1 MTKFVRG
8 IAAAAS
14 LALAGAAGAVTVDGV
29 DLPEGSVFA
38 VAQTYQNA
46 ALALGDVITGYGKID
61 SINSLAVG
69 SLCTG
74 CELTYVFGGYTVT
87 SLSAT
92 EVRFSGG
99 WLNIYLGAGADN
111 DFDTGNA
118 GGSAGDLIEAGNG
131 TLFLA
136 LRGHAI
142 DDLGNTLVGTG
153 VGIGTATPVGFSSGL
168 MDVDVGAGGSASAF
182 FDTNGIGAAFGGAA
196 DLQISSSF
204 TAFSPLYPGECP
216 GGAACVRGSSTV
228 ITSAVPEPETW
239 ALLLGGLGMVAS
251 VARRRLS
258 R

>member
-1 MTKFVRG
+1 MTPFLRAV
-8 IAAAAS
+8 AAAAS
-14 LALAGAAGAVTVDGV
+14 LAVAGAAGAVTMDGV
-29 DLPEGSVFA
+29 DLPNGSVFA
-38 VAQTYQNA
+38 VAQTYQNNP
-46 ALALGDVITGYGKID
+46 LGLGDMVSGYGKID

-92 EVRFSGG
+92 EARFSGG
-99 WLNIYLGAGADN
+99 WLNIYLGSGADN
-111 DFDTGNA
+111 DFDTSNA
-118 GGSAGDLIEAGNG
+118 GGSAGDLLEAGNG

-142 DDLGNTLVGTG
+142 DALGNTLVGTG

-182 FDTNGIGAAFGGAA
+182 FDTDGIAASFGGVA

-204 TAFSPLYPGECP
+204 TAFSPLYPDECP

-228 ITSAVPEPETW
+228 ITSVVPEPQTW
-239 ALLLGGLGMVAS
+239 ALLLGGLGLVVS
-251 VARRRLS
+251 VARRRLL